1 MSVSTNLR
9 IAVWAA
15 ALAIA
20 SSAFPASSW
29 AEDDW
34 RHLNSRLA
42 ELVDE
47 NEIVGVAV
55 GVVADSEITFSRG
68 YGSSRLN
75 SGNAI
80 TDRSVFHWASV
91 SKPFVSVAIMQLVES
106 GELSIDDLLVDRLPW
121 FAMAD
126 DRHRE
131 ITIAQLLSHT
141 SGMPDVD
148 DYEWDRPQTDSAAL
162 KRWILELEDKSLL
175 FAPGTSRDYSN
186 IGFEILGLVIQEVSG
201 TSFED
206 YMQSNIFDLL
216 EMTDTSF
223 IASEIDPA
231 LRVTGHFDSASRRAI
246 AAYPYNRRHAPS
258 STLNT
263 NITDMSKFAIAL
275 LNGGKTGDVR
285 LLKPDTIET
294 MWTAAWQSPEDP
306 SRTAA
311 LGWNIGRPW
320 GGILAASHGGHDDG
334 FRSYLFL
341 APEERVGIFLVSN
354 DETIS
359 TRDFVRAILEAVFP
373 EQALSETVR

>member
-1 MSVSTNLR
+1 
-9 IAVWAA
+9 
-15 ALAIA
+15 
-20 SSAFPASSW
+20 
-29 AEDDW
+29 
-34 RHLNSRLA
+34 
-42 ELVDE
+42 
-47 NEIVGVAV
+47 
-55 GVVADSEITFSRG
+55 
-68 YGSSRLN
+68 
-75 SGNAI
+75 
-80 TDRSVFHWASV
+80 
-91 SKPFVSVAIMQLVES
+91 MQLVER

-148 DYEWDRPQTDSAAL
+148 DYEWDRPQTDAAAL
-162 KRWILELEDKSLL
+162 KRWILELEDKELL

-186 IGFEILGLVIQEVSG
+186 IGFEILGLVVQEVSA
-201 TSFED
+201 TSFEA
-206 YMQSNIFDLL
+206 YMQSNIFDPL

-263 NITDMSKFAIAL
+263 NIADMSKFAIAM
-275 LNGGKTGDVR
+275 LNGGQAGDAQ

-306 SRTAA
+306 SRAAA

-359 TRDFVRAILEAVFP
+359 TREFVRAILEAVFP
-373 EQALSETVR
+373 EQALSEANE